1 MLLDVIVI
9 DDCNGLLFVTP
20 LEGESQGSDEEAL
33 EMDGNNDRDSA
44 NGQEFTSIYFR
55 F

>member
-20 LEGESQGSDEEAL
+20 SEGENERSDGDEF
-33 EMDGNNDRDSA
+33 EMFPKRWK
-44 NGQEFTSIYFR
+44 
-55 F
+55 